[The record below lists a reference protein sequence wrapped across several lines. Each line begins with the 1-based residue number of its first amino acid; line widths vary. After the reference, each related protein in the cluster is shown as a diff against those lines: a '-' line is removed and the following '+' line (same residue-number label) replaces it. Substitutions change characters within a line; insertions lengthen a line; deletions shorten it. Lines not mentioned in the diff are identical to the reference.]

1 MTVYVTLNILWINL
15 WHLPTL
21 WGCDTVITSA
31 ISIIQ
36 KQNERLRLWK
46 SSASRWSPTNFGSC
60 INPMDKPTPW
70 TRPNKIIEICH
81 ILNVNSNATFIFI
94 FRHNLR
100 LFQGLK
106 FRWQAKRWT
115 HWTKKTVASNHLHNY
130 ETKKAA
136 IFRRRDARI
145 PGKGNSLPFLINR
158 RHLGSGL
165 RFSWSTQHH
174 VHQFLA
180 FTKPSSQNLRR
191 REATFDTRTKNSP
204 CLVDKM
210 RWKN

>member
-1 MTVYVTLNILWINL
+1 MKKKAKSHGLSSHRTKAAVRRCEGLSVFCES
-15 WHLPTL
+15 H
-21 WGCDTVITSA
+21 A
-31 ISIIQ
+31 
-36 KQNERLRLWK
+36 RL
-46 SSASRWSPTNFGSC
+46 S
-60 INPMDKPTPW
+60 
-70 TRPNKIIEICH
+70 
-81 ILNVNSNATFIFI
+81 
-94 FRHNLR
+94 RHNLR

-174 VHQFLA
+174 VLQFLA

-204 CLVDKM
+204 CFVDKM
-210 RWKN
+210 RWSGDCQSTVAVRKSLKIVRKMYWTWTY